1 MLKKKKKKKGTTSG
15 EVNIWVKKKDK
26 NQVNGTWGG

>member
-1 MLKKKKKKKGTTSG
+1 MLKKKKKGTTSG
-15 EVNIWVKKKDK
+15 EVNSWVKKKKKDK